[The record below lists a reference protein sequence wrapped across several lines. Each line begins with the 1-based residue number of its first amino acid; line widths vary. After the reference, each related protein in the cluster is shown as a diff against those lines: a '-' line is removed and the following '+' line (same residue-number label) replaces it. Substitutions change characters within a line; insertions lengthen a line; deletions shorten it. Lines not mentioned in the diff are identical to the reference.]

1 MDERE
6 LRQTVLVVDDTP
18 DNIDVLDGIL
28 GSDYRIKAATSGRI
42 ALKIAKTQRPDL
54 ILLDIMMP
62 EMDGYEVY
70 RKLKADDNTRSIPV
84 VFVSAKNDIGEGS
97 FADEFGDIESISK
110 PVEPD
115 EVVSIVRKHL
125 ERVE

>member
-1 MDERE
+1 MHERE
-6 LRQTVLVVDDTP
+6 SRQTVLVVDDTP
-18 DNIDVLDGIL
+18 NNIDVLDGIL
-28 GSDYRIKAATSGRI
+28 GPEYRIKAATSGRI

-70 RKLKADDNTRSIPV
+70 RKLKADDDTRSIPV
-84 VFVSAKNDIGEGS
+84 VFVSAKNDISEES
-97 FADEFGDIESISK
+97 FAHEFEDIESISK

-115 EVVSIVRKHL
+115 EVISIVRKHL
-125 ERVE
+125 GSV

>member
-1 MDERE
+1 MMHERE
-6 LRQTVLVVDDTP
+6 SRQTVLVVDDTP

-70 RKLKADDNTRSIPV
+70 RKLKADDDTRSIPV
-84 VFVSAKNDIGEGS
+84 VFVSAKNDISEGG
-97 FADEFGDIESISK
+97 FGGEFGDIESISK

-115 EVVSIVRKHL
+115 EVMSIVRKHL
-125 ERVE
+125 E